1 MTTKPLIAALSALM
15 LVACGSDDDSS
26 SNNTPNSQPEQP
38 TTQNISLKFSAS
50 VGAEAVACG
59 TSTTLVG
66 NGNGGNGTAPDIK
79 DFRLYVSDV
88 QVATA
93 TGEFVAVTLAESDWQ
108 QERVALLDFEDGTSS
123 CSAGTS
129 ETRLVVEGTAPTADY
144 SRVRFTIGV
153 PEALNHLNQ
162 ETASA
167 PLNIGGLHWN
177 WAGGYKHARIDV
189 AGWNIHLAT
198 TGCTLDDN
206 NENLDCSNARPN
218 RPTYT
223 LDNVDLED
231 STINF
236 DYAEL
241 VSGADISTDQ
251 GGKPGCMSAAA
262 DPECATLFTNLGL
275 NVTTGQCLDGAD
287 GCDVQS
293 WVTVK

>member
-26 SNNTPNSQPEQP
+26 SKQK
-38 TTQNISLKFSAS
+38 TQDISLKFSAS
-50 VGAEAVACG
+50 VSAEAVACG
-59 TSTTLVG
+59 TRTTLVG
-66 NGNGGNGTAPDIK
+66 NGNSGNGTAPDIK

-93 TGEFVAVTLAESDWQ
+93 TGEFVSVTLAESDWQ
-108 QERVALLDFEDGTSS
+108 QKNVALLDFEDGTAS
-123 CSAGTS
+123 CTAGTS
-129 ETRLVVEGTAPTADY
+129 ETRLVMEGTAPEADY

-162 ETASA
+162 ETATA
-167 PLNIGGLHWN
+167 PLNISGLHWN

-206 NENLDCSNARPN
+206 NENLDCSKSRPN

-223 LDNVDLED
+223 LENVDLAS

-241 VSGADISTDQ
+241 VSGADISTDT
-251 GGKPGCMSAAA
+251 GGAKGCMSSAS

-275 NVTTGQCLDGAD
+275 DLTTGQCLDSTD
-287 GCDVQS
+287 GCDAQT

>member
-15 LVACGSDDDSS
+15 LVACGSDDDSK
-26 SNNTPNSQPEQP
+26 
-38 TTQNISLKFSAS
+38 TQDVSLKFSAS
-50 VGAEAVACG
+50 VSAEAVACG
-59 TSTTLVG
+59 TRTTLVG
-66 NGNGGNGTAPDIK
+66 KGNRGNGTAPDIK
-79 DFRLYVSDV
+79 DFRLYISDV

-93 TGEFVAVTLAESDWQ
+93 TGEFVSVKLAESDWQ
-108 QERVALLDFEDGTSS
+108 QKNVALLDFEDGTSS
-123 CSAGTS
+123 CTAGTS
-129 ETRLVVEGTAPTADY
+129 ETRLVVEGTAPEADY

-162 ETASA
+162 ETATA
-167 PLNIGGLHWN
+167 PLNTGGLYWS

-198 TGCTLDDN
+198 TGCTLDNN
-206 NENLDCSNARPN
+206 NENLDCSKSRPN

-223 LDNVDLED
+223 LENVDLAS

-241 VSGADISTDQ
+241 VSGADISTDT
-251 GGKPGCMSAAA
+251 GGAKGCMSSAS

-275 NVTTGQCLDGAD
+275 DLTTGQCQGGTDS
-287 GCDVQS
+287 CDTQT

>member
-1 MTTKPLIAALSALM
+1 MTTKPLIAALSTLM
-15 LVACGSDDDSS
+15 LVACGSDDDSK
-26 SNNTPNSQPEQP
+26 
-38 TTQNISLKFSAS
+38 TQDVSLKFSAS
-50 VGAEAVACG
+50 VSAEAVACG
-59 TSTTLVG
+59 TRTTLVG
-66 NGNGGNGTAPDIK
+66 KGNSGNGTAPDVK

-93 TGEFVAVTLAESDWQ
+93 TGEFVSVKLAESDWQ
-108 QERVALLDFEDGTSS
+108 QKNVALLDFEDGTSS
-123 CSAGTS
+123 CTAGTS
-129 ETRLVVEGTAPTADY
+129 ETRLVVEGTAPEADY

-162 ETASA
+162 ETATA
-167 PLNIGGLHWN
+167 PLNTGGLYWS

-198 TGCTLDDN
+198 TGCTLDNN
-206 NENLDCSNARPN
+206 NENLDCSKSRPN

-223 LDNVDLED
+223 LENVDLAS

-241 VSGADISTDQ
+241 VSGADISTDT
-251 GGKPGCMSAAA
+251 GGAKGCMSSAS

-275 NVTTGQCLDGAD
+275 DLTTGQCQGGTDS
-287 GCDVQS
+287 CDTQT

>member
-15 LVACGSDDDSS
+15 LVACGSDDDSK
-26 SNNTPNSQPEQP
+26 
-38 TTQNISLKFSAS
+38 TQDVSLKFSAS
-50 VGAEAVACG
+50 VSAEAVACG
-59 TSTTLVG
+59 TRTTLVG
-66 NGNGGNGTAPDIK
+66 KGNSGNGTAPDIK

-93 TGEFVAVTLAESDWQ
+93 TGEFVSVTLAESDWQ
-108 QERVALLDFEDGTSS
+108 QKNVALLDFEDGTAS
-123 CSAGTS
+123 CTAGTS
-129 ETRLVVEGTAPTADY
+129 ETRLVVEGTAPEADY

-162 ETASA
+162 ETATA
-167 PLNIGGLHWN
+167 PLNTGGLYWS

-198 TGCTLDDN
+198 TGCTLDNN
-206 NENLDCSNARPN
+206 NENLDCSKSRPN

-223 LDNVDLED
+223 LENVDLAS

-241 VSGADISTDQ
+241 VSGADISTDT
-251 GGKPGCMSAAA
+251 GGAKGCMSSAS

-275 NVTTGQCLDGAD
+275 DLTTGQCQGGTDS
-287 GCDVQS
+287 CDTQT

>member
-15 LVACGSDDDSS
+15 LVACGSDDDSK
-26 SNNTPNSQPEQP
+26 
-38 TTQNISLKFSAS
+38 TQDVSLKFSAS
-50 VGAEAVACG
+50 VSAEAVACG
-59 TSTTLVG
+59 TRTTLVG
-66 NGNGGNGTAPDIK
+66 KGNSGNGTAPDVK

-93 TGEFVAVTLAESDWQ
+93 TGEFVSVKLAESDWQ
-108 QERVALLDFEDGTSS
+108 QKNVALLDFEDGTSS
-123 CSAGTS
+123 CTAGTS
-129 ETRLVVEGTAPTADY
+129 ETRLVVEGTAPEADY

-162 ETASA
+162 ETATA
-167 PLNIGGLHWN
+167 PLNTGGLYWS

-198 TGCTLDDN
+198 TGCTLDNN
-206 NENLDCSNARPN
+206 NENLDCSKSRPN

-223 LDNVDLED
+223 LENVDLAS

-241 VSGADISTDQ
+241 VSGADISTDT
-251 GGKPGCMSAAA
+251 GGAKGCMSSAS

-275 NVTTGQCLDGAD
+275 DLTTGQCQGGTDS
-287 GCDVQS
+287 CDTQT